1 MKDKEK
7 IKKRGIRIIVAV
19 IIPVC
24 AAYVFYQIDRMQL
37 GGMYYCAED
46 NSGIYIQDLNEQSKE
61 GYYMV
66 VLGSEEDDDFAD
78 TGDFELADVIGS
90 HETAYDM
97 ASDNKDNSNAL
108 YATGMIHNS
117 RKHTLYVTFIL
128 EDGTEITKSFR
139 KQN

>member
-1 MKDKEK
+1 
-7 IKKRGIRIIVAV
+7 
-19 IIPVC
+19 
-24 AAYVFYQIDRMQL
+24 MQL
-37 GGMYYCAED
+37 GGMYYCTED

-66 VLGSEEDDDFAD
+66 VLGLEEDDDFAD
-78 TGDFELADVIGS
+78 TGDFELADVIGP

-97 ASDNKDNSNAL
+97 ASDNKDKSDAL
-108 YATGMIHNS
+108 CATGMIHNS
-117 RKHTLYVTFIL
+117 RKHTLHVTFIL

>member
-7 IKKRGIRIIVAV
+7 IKKRVIRIIVAV

-66 VLGSEEDDDFAD
+66 VDGSEEDDFAD
-78 TGDFELADVIGS
+78 TGDFELADVIGD

>member
-1 MKDKEK
+1 
-7 IKKRGIRIIVAV
+7 
-19 IIPVC
+19 
-24 AAYVFYQIDRMQL
+24 MQL

-46 NSGIYIQDLNEQSKE
+46 NSGIYIQDLNERSKE

-66 VLGSEEDDDFAD
+66 VDGSEEDDFAD

>member
-7 IKKRGIRIIVAV
+7 IKKRVIRIIVAV

-24 AAYVFYQIDRMQL
+24 AAFVFYQIDRMQL

-66 VLGSEEDDDFAD
+66 VDGSEEDDFAD
-78 TGDFELADVIGS
+78 MGDFELADVIGS

>member
-7 IKKRGIRIIVAV
+7 IKKRVIRIIVAV

-24 AAYVFYQIDRMQL
+24 AAFVFYQIDRMQL

-66 VLGSEEDDDFAD
+66 VDGSEEDDFAD

-97 ASDNKDNSNAL
+97 ATDNKDNSNAL

>member
-7 IKKRGIRIIVAV
+7 IKKRVIRIIVAV

-24 AAYVFYQIDRMQL
+24 AAFVFYQIDRMQL

-66 VLGSEEDDDFAD
+66 VDGSEEDDFAD

-97 ASDNKDNSNAL
+97 ASDNKDNRNAL

>member
-66 VLGSEEDDDFAD
+66 VIGSEEDDDFAD
-78 TGDFELADVIGS
+78 TGDFELADVIGP

-97 ASDNKDNSNAL
+97 ASDNKDKSDAL
-108 YATGMIHNS
+108 CATGMIHNS
-117 RKHTLYVTFIL
+117 RKHTLHVTFIL

>member
-24 AAYVFYQIDRMQL
+24 AAFVFYQIDRMQL

-66 VLGSEEDDDFAD
+66 VDGSEEDDFAD